1 MKINE
6 NHGKSTKIQENQ
18 QNSMKQSIITI
29 TLTVLVTCG
38 IALGT
43 AKAGLW
49 EKATSLLDTTVETTS
64 FSIEAKGWNLRGYE
78 FVTPTGARC
87 VSMTGTKKGGLS
99 CDFSKDWTKQ
109 KK

>member
-1 MKINE
+1 
-6 NHGKSTKIQENQ
+6 
-18 QNSMKQSIITI
+18 MKQSIITI
-29 TLTVLVTCG
+29 TLTVLITCG
-38 IALGT
+38 IAFGT

-64 FSIEAKGWNLRGYE
+64 FTIEAKGWNLRGYE

-99 CDFSKDWTKQ
+99 CDFSKDWTKR

>member
-1 MKINE
+1 MKD
-6 NHGKSTKIQENQ
+6 SL
-18 QNSMKQSIITI
+18 ITI

-38 IALGT
+38 TLFGA
-43 AKAGLW
+43 ASAGLW

-64 FSIEAKGWNLRGYE
+64 FTIEAKGWNLRGYE

-99 CDFSKDWTKQ
+99 CDFSKDWAIR